1 MAQNQV
7 SDDHALHFLAS
18 EGYLPLAL
26 ADQPGMVEAYARLFA
41 QTTKFFNLPAS
52 SPEKTDHQA
61 ASGAAASEEGY
72 SHIPD
77 EKSIMTVKTS
87 ARCPAS
93 LQPALQ
99 TAWGLTGAFMA
110 KVTTAIA
117 RTLDLHPD
125 VFSPFV
131 DPCTALPPTERT
143 PTLVRMFRYDR
154 PPPRGGAGA
163 GAAAPAE
170 PKVNAEKHK
179 DLGMLSLVVGH
190 SPGLQA
196 LDSETGAWVSVED
209 ERNLPPGS
217 VTRSGG
223 LTATLLSGET
233 LAFLSR
239 GRYKAGVHRVV
250 CAPSSS
256 PSSSSPS
263 SSSGGSDE
271 NENESDAYRFSI
283 VYTLRAAPAP
293 LFTKEFESRVV
304 GQFEPGE
311 RVEGQSS
318 AVMFE
323 RIMRTHWNVN
333 AAPSVREEQRRRF
346 QGKDGNG
353 GQGVAS
359 REERAS
365 G

>member
-1 MAQNQV
+1 MAHPPV

-26 ADQPGMVEAYARLFA
+26 ADQPSMVSAYTALFA
-41 QTTKFFNLPAS
+41 QTAHFFALPPS
-52 SPEKTDHQA
+52 SREKTDHAA

-72 SHIPD
+72 SLIPG
-77 EKSIMTVKTS
+77 EKCIVTVKTA
-87 ARCPAS
+87 ARCPPS
-93 LQPALQ
+93 LRPALE
-99 TAWGLTGAFMA
+99 TAWNLTGAFMA
-110 KVTTAIA
+110 KLTAAVA
-117 RTLDLHPD
+117 RTLELRPD
-125 VFSPFV
+125 VFAPFV
-131 DPCTALPPTERT
+131 DPCVALPASERT

-154 PPPRGGAGA
+154 PRPGD
-163 GAAAPAE
+163 E

-179 DLGMLSLVVGH
+179 DLGVLSLVVGH

-196 LDSETGAWVSVED
+196 LDARTNAWVSVED

-223 LTATLLSGET
+223 LTATLLAGET

-239 GRYKAGVHRVV
+239 GAYKAGVHRVV

-256 PSSSSPS
+256 TSSSSS
-263 SSSGGSDE
+263 SSSSSSTTPAVE
-271 NENESDAYRFSI
+271 NGEKAENPSDAYRYSI

-293 LFTKEFESRVV
+293 LFTADFESPVV
-304 GQFEPGE
+304 GQFGPGE
-311 RVEGQSS
+311 RVEGESS

-333 AAPSVREEQRRRF
+333 AAPRVRDEQRRRF
-346 QGKDGNG
+346 EGKG
-353 GQGVAS
+353 GVVEIFCLIITG
-359 REERAS
+359 R
-365 G
+365 GL